1 MQYDNMNIL
10 EPFRL
15 HKNEFTGTSYRS
27 FFKFLIDNSKMNP
40 KVWLVS
46 NFDIEQKFLEKKN
59 RKKRS

>member
-1 MQYDNMNIL
+1 MQYYNMNIL

-15 HKNEFTGTSYRS
+15 HKNEFTGISYRS

-46 NFDIEQKFLEKKN
+46 NFDIEQKFLEKK
-59 RKKRS
+59 

>member
-46 NFDIEQKFLEKKN
+46 NFDIEQKFLEKK
-59 RKKRS
+59 